1 MVPRTLGRTGEA
13 GESRLDVFLV
23 LLEVAWSLLR
33 GGKVEVFLV
42 LIEVVGSWLSVA
54 LLLGTALMAGAGVFL
69 VLIEV
74 GTWFAADF
82 FLRTAGIAGII

>member
-1 MVPRTLGRTGEA
+1 
-13 GESRLDVFLV
+13 
-23 LLEVAWSLLR
+23 
-33 GGKVEVFLV
+33 
-42 LIEVVGSWLSVA
+42 
-54 LLLGTALMAGAGVFL
+54 MAGAGVFL